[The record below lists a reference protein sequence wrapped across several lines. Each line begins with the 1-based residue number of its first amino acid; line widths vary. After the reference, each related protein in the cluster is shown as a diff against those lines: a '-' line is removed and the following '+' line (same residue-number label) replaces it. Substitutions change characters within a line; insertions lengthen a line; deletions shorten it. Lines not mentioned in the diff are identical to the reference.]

1 MCLTLHG
8 YRDAVVWIYEYR
20 SLVNGNKEK
29 LVTANFILIL
39 TESLR
44 GQFVARRW

>member
-1 MCLTLHG
+1 MCLILQG
-8 YRDAVVWIYEYR
+8 YRVEGVWIYEYR

-39 TESLR
+39 IK
-44 GQFVARRW
+44 V